1 MRALRRLGGMAR
13 SLLRLNRTRH
23 LAETSH
29 VRVEVLEREIIKLR
43 QSIDDSRLLQEQGWA
58 AMVSKTDVL
67 RDTGHTQNQVLSRS
81 LTGVAAQVDLL
92 ERLMRPSP
100 NGGQDQ
106 LPARK
111 TTALLDAFYV
121 ALEARFRGDL
131 SDIGA
136 RQEIYLPDV
145 AEARKRTGGGAALD
159 LGCGRGEWLAL
170 LEDNGIEACGVDTNE
185 GQLAAARERGLAV
198 IAADGLQYLRDQ
210 PDAHFAAVTA
220 FHLFEHLP
228 FAELAEW
235 LVEIQRILKPGG
247 VLIAETPNP
256 ENILVGAYSFHL
268 DPTHTRPL
276 PSGVLALL
284 CETIGFSIR
293 DVRLLHPHA
302 HLSSQIEHLPET
314 TAYLL
319 YGYQDYGLI
328 AEKAAGEKS

>member
-1 MRALRRLGGMAR
+1 MRTLKRLSGLAR
-13 SLLRLNRTRH
+13 SFLRLNRTRH
-23 LAETSH
+23 LAETTHLRAES
-29 VRVEVLEREIIKLR
+29 LEREIVELRQAIASANLVQAGMASETDKLR
-43 QSIDDSRLLQEQGWA
+43 G
-58 AMVSKTDVL
+58 
-67 RDTGHTQNQVLSRS
+67 DTRKQNQVLNRS
-81 LTGVAAQVDLL
+81 LAAVAAQVDLL
-92 ERLMRPSP
+92 ARLMPQAQ
-100 NGGQDQ
+100 NGQGT
-106 LPARK
+106 LPTGKAS
-111 TTALLDAFYV
+111 ALLDAFYV

-131 SDIGA
+131 TDIGR

-170 LEDNGIEACGVDTNE
+170 LEDNGMEAWGVDTNE

-210 PDAHFAAVTA
+210 PDDRFAVVSA

-235 LVEIQRILKPGG
+235 LVEIERILKPGG

-276 PSGVLALL
+276 PKGVLALL
-284 CETIGFSIR
+284 CETVGLSIR

-302 HLSSQIEHLPET
+302 HLSSQLEHLPET

-328 AEKAAGEKS
+328 AEKPADGKN